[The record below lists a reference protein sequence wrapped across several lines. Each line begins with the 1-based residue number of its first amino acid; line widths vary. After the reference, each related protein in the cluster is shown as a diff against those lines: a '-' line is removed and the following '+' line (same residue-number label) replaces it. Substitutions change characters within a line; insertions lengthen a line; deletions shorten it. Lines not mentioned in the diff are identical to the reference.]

1 MADDETKDEAAEGSK
16 GGGKKKIIMI
26 LPVLLLLGG
35 AGWFFFL
42 RGGEAAAT
50 GPPPPVPGE
59 VVTLEPISIN
69 LAGGHFL
76 KLGIALQG
84 EASAHEIDGSK
95 ALDLAI
101 SQFSG
106 RSMDELATPV
116 GREKAKAEYL
126 KAVQHAYLPH
136 DVLEELEAAHAAGSE
151 TSASATASTEKSTH
165 KTAEKTTGKATGKV
179 AEEPVI
185 TVNPEVYDVYFT
197 EFVMQ

>member
-1 MADDETKDEAAEGSK
+1 MAEDESKDAAEESK

-35 AGWFFFL
+35 GGWFFFL
-42 RGGEAAAT
+42 RGGDEAPK

-84 EASAHEIDGSK
+84 EASAPEIDGSK

-106 RSMDELATPV
+106 RSMDELATPT
-116 GREKAKAEYL
+116 GREKAKAAYL
-126 KAVQHAYLPH
+126 KAVKYAYLPH
-136 DVLEELEAAHAAGSE
+136 DVLEELEAAHE
-151 TSASATASTEKSTH
+151 EASTGSTQS
-165 KTAEKTTGKATGKV
+165 KESTAAKESKAAEESSKV
-179 AEEPVI
+179 AKEPVI